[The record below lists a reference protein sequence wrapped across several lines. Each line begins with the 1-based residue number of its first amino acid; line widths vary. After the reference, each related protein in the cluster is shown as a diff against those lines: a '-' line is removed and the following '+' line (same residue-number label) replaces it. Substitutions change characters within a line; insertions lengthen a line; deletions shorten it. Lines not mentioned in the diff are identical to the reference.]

1 MGKKAGHG
9 RHSMPSGGKDSWN
22 PEPGGALGCG
32 LTQVDTMTS
41 FRQFLTGPVLGRRM
55 LLSVHVCI
63 GTMYACEHTF
73 ALAVPSAW
81 NTFSTL
87 P

>member
-1 MGKKAGHG
+1 MADIQGPLVERTAGTQSLVG
-9 RHSMPSGGKDSWN
+9 LWAG
-22 PEPGGALGCG
+22 G

-63 GTMYACEHTF
+63 GTIYTCEHTF

-87 P
+87 PQIL